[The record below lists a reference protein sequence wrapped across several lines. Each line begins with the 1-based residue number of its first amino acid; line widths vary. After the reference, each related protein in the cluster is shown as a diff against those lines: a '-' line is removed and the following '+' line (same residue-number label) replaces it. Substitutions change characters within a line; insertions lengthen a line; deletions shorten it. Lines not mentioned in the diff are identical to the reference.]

1 MYDIYVINVLFFSI
15 FLVIS
20 SFYVIDY
27 VYIDVY
33 MSFTWALKT
42 ELYNSSSNLNFSF
55 PSSLEG

>member
-27 VYIDVY
+27 VYIDVCV
-33 MSFTWALKT
+33 SFT
-42 ELYNSSSNLNFSF
+42 
-55 PSSLEG
+55 

>member
-42 ELYNSSSNLNFSF
+42 ELYNSSSNL
-55 PSSLEG
+55 SSLGEQISP